1 MPLINSQG
9 AVTALSP
16 PDALDPTQSDMTS
29 VGDVLM
35 VAFAFDSPVDG
46 KAFSAAALLRAE
58 GYGGTLIG
66 VGPVGLDRLAYG
78 FRAGFDVLELT
89 DDEWQQ
95 LQPHHLSPFPHH
107 YQPETRPSQPLKKSA

>member
-1 MPLINSQG
+1 MPLIDSQG
-9 AVTALSP
+9 TVTAISP
-16 PDALDPTQSDMTS
+16 SEALDPTQSDTTT
-29 VGDVLM
+29 VGDVSII
-35 VAFAFDSPVDG
+35 AFAFDTPVDG

-58 GYGGTLIG
+58 GYSGTLIG

-107 YQPETRPSQPLKKSA
+107 YQPVARSSQPLKKSA